1 MFGRVFSKNGSMPP
15 VRACAATRRSPG
27 GGSSGQSTGRPRGFS
42 PPVLR
47 FRSSSVRSL
56 LRAGAQLR
64 GWPRKG
70 LVAAWWHR
78 HLPEDERSS
87 GRSVPRGKRKR
98 TPPPDPSQPPKL
110 GRSGGRVAPGGCRC
124 CSAMTPIIRKQR
136 ATYLL
141 LPPHRDPLTR
151 PALPSKIPRYE
162 LQWIKSRF
170 LCRRALLSIA
180 SMGHIAISP
189 AK

>member
-27 GGSSGQSTGRPRGFS
+27 GSGQSTGRPRGFS

-47 FRSSSVRSL
+47 FRSSGRCCVLALSSVAGQGRGWWQPGGTDTYRRTSA
-56 LRAGAQLR
+56 RAGDQCP
-64 GWPRKG
+64 G
-70 LVAAWWHR
+70 
-78 HLPEDERSS
+78 ERES
-87 GRSVPRGKRKR
+87 G
-98 TPPPDPSQPPKL
+98 PPPDPSQPPKL

-141 LPPHRDPLTR
+141 LPPHSDPLTR